1 MSETG
6 AETVTGAEAAHGP
19 GRAVPAQ
26 QRRLHPARPAPGAER
41 ATRPLDRQASAPF
54 EGPGGPSPA
63 EAVRGEHVHGEQ
75 PTGPR
80 RQSVRA
86 QVLDALRAALLNG
99 ELSPGRVYSAPAL
112 AARFGVSPTPVREA
126 MQQLAGEGVVETV
139 PNRGFRVAERT
150 ARDVAELAEVRVMV
164 QVPALHQAVRLRAPG
179 SWRALRPLADEV
191 LRCAVNGDVTGYAA
205 ADRAFHSALVEPCGN
220 RRLTRLVEELCR
232 GAQPGLLDRAT
243 ACGVAARYGALL
255 DALTA
260 PDLPTAERLL
270 REILAV

>member
-6 AETVTGAEAAHGP
+6 AETITGAEAARDPRRGL
-19 GRAVPAQ
+19 PAQ
-26 QRRLHPARPAPGAER
+26 QRRLAPARPSAAPGPAE
-41 ATRPLDRQASAPF
+41 AI
-54 EGPGGPSPA
+54 GPGPG

-75 PTGPR
+75 PAGPR
-80 RQSVRA
+80 RHSVRA

-99 ELSPGRVYSAPAL
+99 ELSPGHVYSAPVL

-164 QVPALHQAVRLRAPG
+164 QVPALHQASRLRAPS

-205 ADRAFHSALVEPCGN
+205 ADRAFHAALVEPCAN

-232 GAQPGLLDRAT
+232 GAQPGLLDRAA

-255 DALTA
+255 DALAT
-260 PDLPTAERLL
+260 PDLPAAERLL